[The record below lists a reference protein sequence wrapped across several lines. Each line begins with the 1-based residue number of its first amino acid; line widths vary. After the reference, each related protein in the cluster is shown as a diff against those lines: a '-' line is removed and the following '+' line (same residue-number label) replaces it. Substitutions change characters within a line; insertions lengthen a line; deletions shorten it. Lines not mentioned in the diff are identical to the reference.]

1 MPSANRFDRTL
12 LGRALLLGV
21 APAVLVVLAMV
32 VLNGYRAW
40 SGVGAALERELRD
53 ATELAAREIDIR
65 NARNAEL
72 VEMMAR
78 AQETGMFGRRAESLR
93 FLERVVRDNPD
104 VYAAYFAYE
113 PGADGH
119 DAEGAGPG
127 VPPEALGEGGR
138 FYPYFKRDP
147 AAPGGIRLEPLEDV
161 DEDDGLWYD
170 EPKRRF
176 ERARSREPVVTKPY
190 RYLGTD
196 IIENVCAIE
205 REGRFAGVAGLDV
218 SLADLQARLGEIG
231 ARLGAELYL
240 ETRGLFVAAT
250 TDGTEDGATALRT
263 TPVAA
268 SPFAEAFAR
277 ASAESAELWTAA
289 GPGGEPSVF
298 VATTVPT
305 GGWRLVVRKPA
316 STFGAEL
323 ASVLAVNVATA
334 LAGVAAIV
342 ALLAAGAV
350 AIARRVAAARAVADR
365 IAAGDLA
372 CGAIEVRGS
381 DESAELVRAIVRM
394 RDELAGIV
402 GAVRA
407 AASRLAATSAQ
418 LAATGRGQDEAARA
432 FGDSTQQ
439 IAAAVREIA
448 ATGAEL
454 ARSVEIVDTGA
465 RRSAESAVVGHERLG
480 RLVESMARL
489 DAATTE
495 IAARLEVIAEK
506 AVSIGSVVDTMTK
519 VAEQTNL
526 LSVNAAIEAE
536 KAGDAG
542 LGFLVVAREIRRLA
556 DQTAIA
562 SQDIGR
568 IVRQMGE
575 SVGAGVDEMRRFA
588 REMRSGAEG
597 ARSVGDDLSSIIDDM
612 RAAAESFSE
621 VKRGITG
628 QSTGVLQIEQGVG
641 QVADGARRTAASV
654 AEFAAVADEMAHAI
668 ALLQDAVGRF
678 HLADADDDAGAG
690 GAACGSN

>member
-1 MPSANRFDRTL
+1 
-12 LGRALLLGV
+12 
-21 APAVLVVLAMV
+21 VV
-32 VLNGYRAW
+32 NGYRAW
-40 SGVGAALERELRD
+40 AGVGAALERELRD
-53 ATELAAREIDIR
+53 ATELAAGEIDIR

-78 AQETGMFGRRAESLR
+78 AQEAGMFGRRAESLR
-93 FLERVVRDNPD
+93 FLERIVRDNPE
-104 VYAAYFAYE
+104 VYAAYLAYE
-113 PGADGH
+113 PGADGR
-119 DAEGAGPG
+119 DGEGAGAG

-147 AAPGGIRLEPLEDV
+147 AAPGGIRLEPLEEV
-161 DEDDGLWYD
+161 EEDEGLWYD
-170 EPKRRF
+170 EPKRRY
-176 ERARSREPVVTKPY
+176 ERGRSREPVITKPY

-205 REGRFAGVAGLDV
+205 RDGRFAGIAGLDV
-218 SLADLQARLGEIG
+218 SLSDLQERLGEIG
-231 ARLGAELYL
+231 ERLGAELYL

-250 TDGTEDGATALRT
+250 TDGAGDGATALRT

-268 SPFAEAFAR
+268 SPFADAFAR
-277 ASAESAELWTAA
+277 ASGAEAQLWSAA
-289 GPGGEPSVF
+289 GPDGESSVF

-334 LAGVAAIV
+334 FAGVAAIV
-342 ALLAAGAV
+342 VLLSAGAL
-350 AIARRVAAARAVADR
+350 AISRRVAAARAVADR
-365 IAAGDLA
+365 IAAGDLDR
-372 CGAIEVRGS
+372 GAVAVRGV

-394 RDELAGIV
+394 RDELATIV
-402 GAVRA
+402 GSVRA
-407 AASRLAATSAQ
+407 AASRLATTSAQ
-418 LAATGRGQDEAARA
+418 LAATGRSQDEAARA

-448 ATGAEL
+448 VTGAEL
-454 ARSVEIVDTGA
+454 ARSVEIVDSGA
-465 RRSAESAVVGHERLG
+465 RRSAESAALGHERLG
-480 RLVESMARL
+480 RLVETMARL
-489 DAATTE
+489 DAATSE
-495 IAARLEVIAEK
+495 IGARLEVIAEK

-597 ARSVGDDLSSIIDDM
+597 ARSVGVDLSSIIGDM

-628 QSTGVLQIEQGVG
+628 QSAGVLQIEEGVG
-641 QVADGARRTAASV
+641 RVADGARRTAASV

-678 HLADADDDAGAG
+678 HLADADEQAEDGNLT
-690 GAACGSN
+690 CGSN